1 MARNDKIGVT
11 FTGDASPLKKAA
23 SDASQALDQ
32 FGDKAGGSIGNAAS
46 KVSGGL
52 KTISG
57 GLSSVGGLA
66 GIAGGAVAIAGL
78 AATAAFN
85 QANDA
90 AGRALDT
97 FRSATLGQMGFAQVQ
112 QMGNMFRQV
121 GLTIENV
128 ADQQKD
134 LKDKLQDG
142 LFNQA
147 GSMYTDVIQ
156 PLKLNILELQK
167 AAAAGEDV
175 YSKIY
180 FAAKAQG
187 YSNEEMTN
195 MFETIGNDAVLRLGV
210 YKQYNSEQEYSIALG
225 GQNVQMTEQQAQKF
239 LEYDNASNQLR
250 QTWETWKNET
260 VSGLIPS
267 LIQVVNLMA
276 QILNLSAATSN
287 INLEMSLNNNKV
299 AAYEETNR
307 KAREKGDLT
316 FVKMN
321 EDHIKILKEKNAELQ
336 KQADWEKKSRDG
348 YNQNKDKF
356 KPESTGYSAN
366 QLKAA
371 GNAFLPEAAKTKTQ
385 LQSLETAFKQYE
397 ANARAS
403 LDSAYKGDTAA
414 MERDI
419 ALHKEGYEEKRKA
432 LVDAANKGNEQ
443 AAKAAEAAAR
453 KEKALA
459 DKKAREKEQREKK
472 TADARQAWNKIESDL
487 ISNSYLQQLA
497 EFDRQQQATIDSI
510 KKHAATLGISPQE
523 LLQKQKDFANSE
535 RTAKINSMVG
545 ITDTNKDF
553 REKFGLANS
562 GQLNDTQKGALGGQV
577 QEQAMQ
583 GFGYDGWKSDSTLER
598 EKTQIDERQR
608 LQEEAATALIT
619 NAQDRENA
627 LNAIQ
632 AKADSDRLAL
642 TQNNV
647 RSTLTLYEGLTGE
660 LGTALSNAFGEGS
673 AAAKAAFAVQSGLA
687 IAQTVMNI
695 QVALSNALALP
706 FPLNIPEYLKVGVMG
721 ASIISRVKNAAS
733 GQAHGGI
740 DEVPGGAG
748 SESTWI
754 LKGGERVLQPQANKD
769 LSKFLEE
776 NEKNGGSTSGDI
788 TINSPMIVQGSI
800 SDEKQFTQMLNKHQ
814 NQILQN
820 VRQAQKRN
828 S

>member
-1 MARNDKIGVT
+1 MAKDKQIGVT

-23 SDASQALDQ
+23 SDASKSVDEFAS
-32 FGDKAGGSIGNAAS
+32 KAGGAIGSTAS

-52 KTISG
+52 KVMSG
-57 GLSSVGGLA
+57 GLSAVGGIA
-66 GIAGGAVAIAGL
+66 GVAGGAVAVAG
-78 AATAAFN
+78 AVATTAFN
-85 QANDA
+85 QANEA
-90 AGRALDT
+90 ATRALET
-97 FRSATLGQMGFAQVQ
+97 FRAATLGQMGFTQIQ

-128 ADQQKD
+128 SDQQKD

-175 YSKIY
+175 YAKIY

-195 MFETIGNDAVLRLGV
+195 MFETIGNDAVVRLGV
-210 YKQYNSEQEYSIALG
+210 YKQYNSEQEYSISLG
-225 GQNVQMTEQQAQKF
+225 SQNVQMTEQQAQKF

-276 QILNLSAATSN
+276 QILNLSSATSN
-287 INLEMSLNNNKV
+287 INLEMSLNNQKI

-307 KAREKGDLT
+307 KAREKGDMT

-321 EDHIKILKEKNAELQ
+321 EDHIKILKDKNAELQ

-348 YNQNKDKF
+348 YEKNKDKF
-356 KPESTGYSAN
+356 TNTSTGYSST
-366 QLKAA
+366 QLKAS
-371 GNAFLPEAAKTKTQ
+371 GNSFLPESSKTKTQ
-385 LQSLETAFKQYE
+385 LKSLEDSFKQYE

-403 LDSAYKGDTAA
+403 LNSAFNGDKAA

-419 ALHKEGYEEKRKA
+419 ALHKQGYEEKRKA

-453 KEKALA
+453 KEKSIA
-459 DKKAREKEQREKK
+459 DKAARDKERKDKEALSAK
-472 TADARQAWNKIESDL
+472 TALLKIESDL
-487 ISNSYLQQLA
+487 ISNSYIKQLA
-497 EFDRQQQATIDSI
+497 EFDRQQEATIDSI
-510 KKHAATLGISPQE
+510 KKHAATLGISPKELLDKQKTYAARERTKLIDNMFGINNPNQE
-523 LLQKQKDFANSE
+523 LSDKL
-535 RTAKINSMVG
+535 
-545 ITDTNKDF
+545 
-553 REKFGLANS
+553 GLLKT
-562 GQLNDTQKGALGGQV
+562 GELNDNQKGAFGGQF
-577 QEQAMQ
+577 QEEAMQ
-583 GFGYDGWKSDSTLER
+583 GLGYEGWKSESTLDR
-598 EKTQIDERQR
+598 EKAQIDERQR
-608 LQEEAATALIT
+608 LQEEAANALIT
-619 NAQDRENA
+619 NAQDRENT
-627 LNAIQ
+627 LSAIQ
-632 AKADSDRLAL
+632 AKADSERLAL

-647 RSTLTLYEGLTGE
+647 RSTMTLYEGLTGE
-660 LGTALSNAFGEGS
+660 LGTALSNAFDEGS
-673 AAAKAAFAVQSGLA
+673 VAAKAAFAVQSGLA

-721 ASIISRVKNAAS
+721 ASIIGRAKSAAS

-740 DEVPGGAG
+740 DEVPGGAN

-754 LKGGERVLQPQANKD
+754 LKGGERVLQPQANKS
-769 LSKFLEE
+769 LTKFLD
-776 NEKNGGSTSGDI
+776 NAEKNGSTGGDI

-800 SDEKQFTQMLNKHQ
+800 SDEKQFAEMLKKQRNV
-814 NQILQN
+814 ILQE
-820 VRQAQKRN
+820 VRQSQKRN